1 MLVTADVIGLY
12 SYIHHVTELKAPK
25 NPINNRKTRS
35 ISTEELWKWQGLFWK
50 ATLLDLMGKVK
61 KHYPVTAKGTKCTTY
76 YAYSFM
82 KKSKPNLL
90 PVTRIN
96 LKYNSDTS
104 MIFSLF
110 EHATEKLKAFLEDL
124 NDFISNLKFTN
135 EFLTWALNYQK
146 KELIRPLHQRY
157 R

>member
-1 MLVTADVIGLY
+1 MAGFV
-12 SYIHHVTELKAPK
+12 LKSDSFGF
-25 NPINNRKTRS
+25 N
-35 ISTEELWKWQGLFWK
+35 E
-50 ATLLDLMGKVK
+50 KVK

-135 EFLTWALNYQK
+135 EFLT
-146 KELIRPLHQRY
+146 
-157 R
+157 